1 MDDIIDKI
9 VVKSAE
15 LHQEKQHSTEK
26 DILEAAKRIFQ
37 KKGMYGA
44 RMQEIADEA
53 GINKAMLHYY
63 FRSKDK
69 LFDAVFQD
77 AAKNF
82 FSKIRELFSVEKPLL
97 EKIEYFV
104 ENYVELLLLNAYIP
118 AFIITEV
125 HQNPGRIKNIFL
137 QSGVNAEM
145 AFANDIKS
153 AISLGIINPI
163 DPSQLIINIIGLCV
177 FPIAAKPIITTLLNL
192 SDEDYLKFIDV
203 RKKEVSKFIINAI
216 KIH

>member
-1 MDDIIDKI
+1 MDETLDIKEEINT
-9 VVKSAE
+9 E
-15 LHQEKQHSTEK
+15 NNHPSTEK
-26 DILEAAKRIFQ
+26 EILEAAKRVFQ
-37 KKGMYGA
+37 VKGMYGA

-104 ENYVELLLLNAYIP
+104 ENYVDLLLHNSFIP

-125 HQNPGRIKNIFL
+125 HQNPDRIKNVFL
-137 QSGVNAEM
+137 ESGVSVEM
-145 AFANDIKS
+145 QFINDIKS
-153 AISLGIINPI
+153 AISLGIIHPI
-163 DPSQLIINIIGLCV
+163 DPKQLIINIIALCV
-177 FPIAAKPIITTLLNL
+177 FPVAAKPIIKTML
-192 SDEDYLKFIDV
+192 SFNDEDYLQFVKT

-216 KIH
+216 KVH

>member
-1 MDDIIDKI
+1 MDEIIDIKEDLQS
-9 VVKSAE
+9 KNKP
-15 LHQEKQHSTEK
+15 QSTEK
-26 DILEAAKRIFQ
+26 DILEAAKRVFQ
-37 KKGMYGA
+37 VKGMYGA

-82 FSKIRELFSVEKPLL
+82 FFKIRELLNVDRPLL

-104 ENYVELLLLNAYIP
+104 ENYVELLLQNSFIP

-125 HQNPGRIKNIFL
+125 HQNPDRIKNVFL
-137 QSGVNAEM
+137 ESGVNSEM
-145 AFANDIKS
+145 AFANDIKT

-163 DPSQLIINIIGLCV
+163 DPRQLIINIIGLCV
-177 FPIAAKPIITTLLNL
+177 FPVAAKPIIKTILNFND
-192 SDEDYLKFIDV
+192 DEYLKFVEV

-216 KIH
+216 KVH

>member
-1 MDDIIDKI
+1 MDDTIDNTVEIIKH
-9 VVKSAE
+9 SAE
-15 LHQEKQHSTEK
+15 N
-26 DILEAAKRIFQ
+26 DILEAAKRVFQ
-37 KKGMYGA
+37 IKGMYGA

-82 FSKIRELFSVEKPLL
+82 FSKIRELLSVEKPLL

-104 ENYVELLLLNAYIP
+104 ENYVELLLQNAFIP

-125 HQNPGRIKNIFL
+125 HQNPDRINNVFL
-137 QSGVNAEM
+137 QSGVSAEM
-145 AFANDIKS
+145 PFVNDIKT
-153 AISLGIINPI
+153 AISLGIIHPV
-163 DPSQLIINIIGLCV
+163 DPKQLIINIIGLCV
-177 FPIAAKPIITTLLNL
+177 FPVAAKPIIKTMLTLNDEEYL
-192 SDEDYLKFIDV
+192 SFIEV
-203 RKKEVSKFIINAI
+203 RKKEVAKFIINAI
-216 KIH
+216 KVH

>member
-1 MDDIIDKI
+1 MDEILDIKEDRNPETKM
-9 VVKSAE
+9 
-15 LHQEKQHSTEK
+15 HSTEK
-26 DILEAAKRIFQ
+26 DILEAAKRVFQ
-37 KKGMYGA
+37 IKGMYGA

-69 LFDAVFQD
+69 LFDAVFQV

-82 FSKIRELFSVEKPLL
+82 FSKIRELINVDKPLL

-104 ENYVELLLLNAYIP
+104 ENYVELLLQNSFIP

-125 HQNPGRIKNIFL
+125 HQNPDRIKNVFL
-137 QSGVNAEM
+137 ESGVNTEM
-145 AFANDIKS
+145 IFINDIKS
-153 AISLGIINPI
+153 AISLGIIHPV
-163 DPSQLIINIIGLCV
+163 DPKQLIINIIGLCV
-177 FPIAAKPIITTLLNL
+177 FPVAAKPIIKTMLNFN
-192 SDEDYLKFIDV
+192 DEEYLQFLEI

-216 KIH
+216 KVH

>member
-1 MDDIIDKI
+1 MDYNIINTDIKPGNLSEH
-9 VVKSAE
+9 K
-15 LHQEKQHSTEK
+15 HHSTEK
-26 DILEAAKRIFQ
+26 DILEAAKRVFQ
-37 KKGMYGA
+37 VKGIYGA

-69 LFDAVFQD
+69 LFDTVFQD
-77 AAKNF
+77 AATNF
-82 FSKIRELFSVEKPLL
+82 FSKIRELLNVDKPLL
-97 EKIEYFV
+97 DKIEYFV
-104 ENYVELLLLNAYIP
+104 ENYVELLLKNSYIP

-125 HQNPGRIKNIFL
+125 HQNPDRIKNIFL

-145 AFANDIKS
+145 AFANDIKT
-153 AISLGIINPI
+153 AISLGLINPI

-177 FPIAAKPIITTLLNL
+177 FPVAAKPIIKTLLQFN
-192 SDEDYLKFIDV
+192 DEEYLKFIDV

-216 KIH
+216 KAH

>member
-1 MDDIIDKI
+1 MDEILDIKKEIQP
-9 VVKSAE
+9 E
-15 LHQEKQHSTEK
+15 HNHHSTEK
-26 DILEAAKRIFQ
+26 DILEAAKRVFQ
-37 KKGMYGA
+37 IKGMYGA

-82 FSKIRELFSVEKPLL
+82 FSKIRELLNVDKPLL

-104 ENYVELLLLNAYIP
+104 ENYVELLLQNSFIP

-125 HQNPGRIKNIFL
+125 HQNPDRIKNIFL
-137 QSGVNAEM
+137 ESGVNTEM
-145 AFANDIKS
+145 LFINDIKT
-153 AISLGIINPI
+153 AISLGIIHPV
-163 DPSQLIINIIGLCV
+163 DPKQLIINIIGLCV
-177 FPIAAKPIITTLLNL
+177 FPVAAKPIIKTMLNL
-192 SDEDYLKFIDV
+192 NDEEYLKFIEV

-216 KIH
+216 KVH

>member
-1 MDDIIDKI
+1 MDEIIDIKEEI
-9 VVKSAE
+9 
-15 LHQEKQHSTEK
+15 HQEHKHHSTEK
-26 DILEAAKRIFQ
+26 DILEAAKRVFQ
-37 KKGMYGA
+37 IKGMYGA

-82 FSKIRELFSVEKPLL
+82 FSKIRELLNVDQPLL

-104 ENYVELLLLNAYIP
+104 ENYVELLLQNSFIP

-125 HQNPGRIKNIFL
+125 HQNPDRIKNVFL
-137 QSGVNAEM
+137 ESGVNTEM
-145 AFANDIKS
+145 LFINDIKT
-153 AISLGIINPI
+153 AISLGIIHPV
-163 DPSQLIINIIGLCV
+163 DPKQLIINIIGLCV
-177 FPIAAKPIITTLLNL
+177 FPVAAKPIIKTMLNL
-192 SDEDYLKFIDV
+192 NDEDYLKFIKI

-216 KIH
+216 KVH

>member
-1 MDDIIDKI
+1 MDNEIIQNIDD
-9 VVKSAE
+9 SAE
-15 LHQEKQHSTEK
+15 RK
-26 DILEAAKRIFQ
+26 ILEAAKRVFQ
-37 KKGMYGA
+37 HKGMFGA

-82 FSKIRELFSVEKPLL
+82 FSKIRELISVDKPLI

-104 ENYVELLLLNAYIP
+104 ENYIELLLQNAFIP

-125 HQNPGRIKNIFL
+125 HQNPDRIKNMFL
-137 QSGVNAEM
+137 QSGVNPELI
-145 AFANDIKS
+145 FSNDIKS
-153 AISLGIINPI
+153 AISLGIIHPI
-163 DPSQLIINIIGLCV
+163 DPKQLIINIVGLCV
-177 FPIAAKPIITTLLNL
+177 FPVAAKPIITNMLKLRE
-192 SDEDYLKFIDV
+192 DEYQLFIEV
-203 RKKEVSKFIINAI
+203 RKKEVAKFVINAI
-216 KIH
+216 KVH

>member
-1 MDDIIDKI
+1 MDEILDIKKEIQP
-9 VVKSAE
+9 E
-15 LHQEKQHSTEK
+15 HNHHSTEK
-26 DILEAAKRIFQ
+26 DILEAAKRVFQ
-37 KKGMYGA
+37 IKGMYGA
-44 RMQEIADEA
+44 RMQEIAEEA

-82 FSKIRELFSVEKPLL
+82 FSKIRELLNVDKPLL

-104 ENYVELLLLNAYIP
+104 ENYVELLLQNSFIP

-125 HQNPGRIKNIFL
+125 HQNPDRIKNIFL
-137 QSGVNAEM
+137 ESGVNTEM
-145 AFANDIKS
+145 LFINDIKT
-153 AISLGIINPI
+153 AISLGIIHPV
-163 DPSQLIINIIGLCV
+163 DPKQLIINIIGLCV
-177 FPIAAKPIITTLLNL
+177 FPVAAKPIIKTMLNL
-192 SDEDYLKFIDV
+192 NDEEYLKFIEV

-216 KIH
+216 KVH

>member
-1 MDDIIDKI
+1 MDEIVDNKEEIIPEHK
-9 VVKSAE
+9 
-15 LHQEKQHSTEK
+15 HHSTEK
-26 DILEAAKRIFQ
+26 NIMEAAKRVFQ
-37 KKGMYGA
+37 LKGMFGA

-77 AAKNF
+77 AAKDF
-82 FSKIRELFSVEKPLL
+82 FSKIRELLSVEKPLL

-104 ENYVELLLLNAYIP
+104 ENYVELLLKNAYIP

-125 HQNPGRIKNIFL
+125 HQNPDRIKNIFL
-137 QSGVNAEM
+137 QSGVHPEM
-145 AFANDIKS
+145 GFANDIKK

-163 DPSQLIINIIGLCV
+163 DPNQLIINIVGLCV
-177 FPIAAKPIITTLLNL
+177 FPVAAKPIIKTLLNH
-192 SDEDYLKFIDV
+192 SEEDYQMFIDI

-216 KIH
+216 KVH

>member
-1 MDDIIDKI
+1 MIQNIDD
-9 VVKSAE
+9 SAE
-15 LHQEKQHSTEK
+15 RK
-26 DILEAAKRIFQ
+26 ILEAAKRVFQ
-37 KKGMYGA
+37 QKGMFGA

-82 FSKIRELFSVEKPLL
+82 FSKIREFISVDKPLI

-104 ENYVELLLLNAYIP
+104 ENYIELLIQNAFIP

-125 HQNPGRIKNIFL
+125 HQNPERIKNMFM
-137 QSGVNAEM
+137 QSGVNPELI
-145 AFANDIKS
+145 FSNDIKS
-153 AISLGIINPI
+153 AISLGIIHPI
-163 DPSQLIINIIGLCV
+163 DPKQLIINIVGLCV
-177 FPIAAKPIITTLLNL
+177 FPVAAKPIVTNMLKMEG
-192 SDEDYLKFIDV
+192 DEYQSFIEV
-203 RKKEVSKFIINAI
+203 RKKEVAKFVINAI
-216 KIH
+216 KVH

>member
-1 MDDIIDKI
+1 MDKVLKSKEEIIPDHK
-9 VVKSAE
+9 
-15 LHQEKQHSTEK
+15 HHSTEK
-26 DILEAAKRIFQ
+26 DILEAAKRVFQ
-37 KKGMYGA
+37 IKGMYGA

-82 FSKIRELFSVEKPLL
+82 FSKIRELLNVDKPLL

-104 ENYVELLLLNAYIP
+104 ENYVELLLQNSFIP

-125 HQNPGRIKNIFL
+125 HQNPDRIKNVFL
-137 QSGVNAEM
+137 ESGVNTEM
-145 AFANDIKS
+145 LFINDIKS
-153 AISLGIINPI
+153 AISLGIIHPV
-163 DPSQLIINIIGLCV
+163 DPKQLIINIIGLCV
-177 FPIAAKPIITTLLNL
+177 FPVAAKPIIKTMLNFN
-192 SDEDYLKFIDV
+192 DEEYLGFIEV

-216 KIH
+216 KVH

>member
-1 MDDIIDKI
+1 MDNEMIQNIDD
-9 VVKSAE
+9 SAE
-15 LHQEKQHSTEK
+15 RK
-26 DILEAAKRIFQ
+26 ILEAAKRVFQ
-37 KKGMYGA
+37 QKGMFGA

-82 FSKIRELFSVEKPLL
+82 FSKIREFISVDKPLI

-104 ENYVELLLLNAYIP
+104 ENYIELLIQNAFIP

-125 HQNPGRIKNIFL
+125 HQNPERIKNMFM
-137 QSGVNAEM
+137 QSGVNPELI
-145 AFANDIKS
+145 FSNDIKS
-153 AISLGIINPI
+153 AISLGIIHPI
-163 DPSQLIINIIGLCV
+163 DPKQLIINIVGLCV
-177 FPIAAKPIITTLLNL
+177 FPVAAKPIVTNMLKMEG
-192 SDEDYLKFIDV
+192 DEYQSFIEV
-203 RKKEVSKFIINAI
+203 RKKEVAKFVINAI
-216 KIH
+216 KVH

>member
-1 MDDIIDKI
+1 MIQNIDD
-9 VVKSAE
+9 SAE
-15 LHQEKQHSTEK
+15 RK
-26 DILEAAKRIFQ
+26 ILEAAKRVFQ
-37 KKGMYGA
+37 HKGMFGA

-82 FSKIRELFSVEKPLL
+82 FSKIRELISVDKPLF

-104 ENYVELLLLNAYIP
+104 ENYLELLLQNAFIP

-125 HQNPGRIKNIFL
+125 HQNPDRIKNMFL
-137 QSGVNAEM
+137 QSGVNPELI
-145 AFANDIKS
+145 FSNDIKS
-153 AISLGIINPI
+153 AISLGIIHPI
-163 DPSQLIINIIGLCV
+163 DPKQLIINIVGLCV
-177 FPIAAKPIITTLLNL
+177 FPVAAKPIITNMLKLRE
-192 SDEDYLKFIDV
+192 DEYQLFIEV
-203 RKKEVSKFIINAI
+203 RKKEVAKFVINAI
-216 KIH
+216 KVH

>member
-1 MDDIIDKI
+1 MDEIRDIKEEIQP
-9 VVKSAE
+9 E
-15 LHQEKQHSTEK
+15 HRHHSTEK
-26 DILEAAKRIFQ
+26 DILEAAKRVFQ
-37 KKGMYGA
+37 IKGMYGA

-82 FSKIRELFSVEKPLL
+82 FSKIRELLNVDKPLL

-104 ENYVELLLLNAYIP
+104 ENYVELLLQNSFIP

-125 HQNPGRIKNIFL
+125 HQNPDRIKNIFL
-137 QSGVNAEM
+137 ESCY
-145 AFANDIKS
+145 I
-153 AISLGIINPI
+153 
-163 DPSQLIINIIGLCV
+163 
-177 FPIAAKPIITTLLNL
+177 
-192 SDEDYLKFIDV
+192 
-203 RKKEVSKFIINAI
+203 
-216 KIH
+216 

>member
-1 MDDIIDKI
+1 MDEILDIKKEIQP
-9 VVKSAE
+9 E
-15 LHQEKQHSTEK
+15 HNHHSTEK
-26 DILEAAKRIFQ
+26 DILEAAKRVFQ
-37 KKGMYGA
+37 IKGMYGA

-69 LFDAVFQD
+69 LFDAVFQG

-82 FSKIRELFSVEKPLL
+82 FSKIRELLNVDKPLL

-104 ENYVELLLLNAYIP
+104 ENYVELLLQNSFIP

-125 HQNPGRIKNIFL
+125 HQNPDRIKNVFL
-137 QSGVNAEM
+137 ESGVNTEM
-145 AFANDIKS
+145 LFINDIKT
-153 AISLGIINPI
+153 AISLGIIHPV
-163 DPSQLIINIIGLCV
+163 DPKQLIINIIGLCV
-177 FPIAAKPIITTLLNL
+177 FPVAAKPIIKTMLNFN
-192 SDEDYLKFIDV
+192 DEDYLSFVEV

-216 KIH
+216 KVH